1 MPDIPNRLR
10 EIRKYFGLSIKE
22 FSQRIY
28 VSNSLYGSIEHG
40 DRELSDRICQL
51 IASKFNVSKDYIL
64 KGEGS
69 MFNADSPP
77 DTRLNRILEI
87 YNEVSDPLKEM
98 ILQMSRIILDHNEN
112 GKKADNNKNK
122 DETDCG

>member
-1 MPDIPNRLR
+1 MSDVSNRLR
-10 EIRKYFGLSIKE
+10 EIRKYFGLSIRE
-22 FSQRIY
+22 FSQQIY

-51 IASKFNVSKDYIL
+51 IVSKFNVNKDYIL
-64 KGEGS
+64 TGKGS
-69 MFNADSPP
+69 MFDADMPP

-98 ILQMSRIILDHNEN
+98 ILQMSRTILEHHRND
-112 GKKADNNKNK
+112 KRK
-122 DETDCG
+122 TI

>member
-1 MPDIPNRLR
+1 MSDISNRLR

-22 FSQRIY
+22 FSQQIY
-28 VSNSLYGSIEHG
+28 ISNSLYGSIEHG

-51 IASKFNVSKDYIL
+51 IVSKFNVNRDYIL
-64 KGEGS
+64 TGEGA
-69 MFNADSPP
+69 MFKTDSPP

-98 ILQMSRIILDHNEN
+98 ILQMSRVILEHH
-112 GKKADNNKNK
+112 KKD
-122 DETDCG
+122 G